1 MFRKSPTKNDNMPK
15 CVKAHGKKLQKA
27 WVDLSRL
34 EDNPLG
40 IRNTAASLT
49 PRGVGGG
56 RDEQHHVG
64 IQQDRLLQ

>member
-1 MFRKSPTKNDNMPK
+1 MPK
-15 CVKAHGKKLQKA
+15 YVEAHGKKLQKA
-27 WVDLSRL
+27 RVDLSRL

-64 IQQDRLLQ
+64 MSKEQIDIA